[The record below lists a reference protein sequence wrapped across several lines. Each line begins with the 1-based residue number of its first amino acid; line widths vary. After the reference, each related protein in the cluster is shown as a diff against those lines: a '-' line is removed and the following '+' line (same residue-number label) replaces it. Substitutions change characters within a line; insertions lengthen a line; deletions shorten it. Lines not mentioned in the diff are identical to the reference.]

1 LKPKQFLFRP
11 TLALAVAALWTAAL
25 PAAQSDTD
33 LGSQA
38 APFLTWPADARTA
51 AMGQAG
57 VASAYDVNADDL
69 NPAGLAQVSGEQF
82 SLNEALLFQGT
93 SLENAAAAVGVF
105 QGAALG
111 LDVTYLNTGTVDA
124 STYNPATGSIVSA
137 GSFNPYYYSVGLTY
151 AEDLFSTLNLGAS
164 VKTIGEDI
172 DNSTASTVAFDL
184 GAEYDLADLTTL
196 QGLSL
201 GSSLQNFGP
210 QLAGA
215 DLPTTWRTGVSYKFP
230 FFDLRDTLLL
240 NGDFQVPVLATWG
253 QTTFS
258 VGAELRYGR
267 FLSLRVGY
275 QTGDYGGVTGLTGIT
290 AGAGFGMDWWQVD
303 YAWVPE
309 GDLGLADQFSFSAK
323 F

>member
-1 LKPKQFLFRP
+1 MKPKQGLFHL
-11 TLALAVAALWTAAL
+11 TSVLALAALWAAALA
-25 PAAQSDTD
+25 AAQSDTE

-57 VASAYDVNADDL
+57 VASANDVNADDL

-93 SLENAAAAVGVF
+93 SLENVAAAVAVF
-105 QGAALG
+105 PGAALG
-111 LDVTYLNTGTVDA
+111 LNATYLNTGTVDA
-124 STYNPATGSIVSA
+124 STYNPNTGSIVSA
-137 GSFNPYYYSVGLTY
+137 GSFNPYYYSIGLTY
-151 AEDLFSTLNLGAS
+151 AQYLFSGLNLGAS
-164 VKTIGEDI
+164 AKAVGEDI
-172 DNSTASTVAFDL
+172 DNSTASTAAFDL
-184 GAEYDLADLTTL
+184 GAQYDLVAVTGL

-201 GSSLQNFGP
+201 GSSVQNLGP

-215 DLPTTWRTGVSYKFP
+215 DLPTLWRTGLSYKFP
-230 FFDLRDTLLL
+230 FFDLRNSLLL
-240 NGDFQVPVLATWG
+240 NGDFQVPVLAAWG

-258 VGAELRYGR
+258 VGAELHYGR

-290 AGAGFGMDWWQVD
+290 AGAGFGMNWWQVD

>member
-1 LKPKQFLFRP
+1 MKPKQGLFQLTP
-11 TLALAVAALWTAAL
+11 VLALAALWAAGL
-25 PAAQSDTD
+25 PAAQTDTD

-57 VASAYDVNADDL
+57 VASADDVNADDL
-69 NPAGLAQVSGEQF
+69 NPAGLAEVGGEQF

-93 SLENAAAAVGVF
+93 SLENAAAAIGVF
-105 QGAALG
+105 PGAALG

-124 STYNPATGSIVSA
+124 STYNPATGGIVAS
-137 GSFNPYYYSVGLTY
+137 GSFNPYYYSVGLSY
-151 AEDLFSTLNLGAS
+151 AQDLFSSLNLGVSLKS
-164 VKTIGEDI
+164 VGEDI
-172 DNSTASTVAFDL
+172 DNATASTVAFDL
-184 GAEYDLADLTTL
+184 GGQYDLADLTSL
-196 QGLSL
+196 EGLRL
-201 GSSLQNFGP
+201 GSSVQNFGP

-215 DLPTTWRTGVSYKFP
+215 DLPTIWRTGLSYQFP
-230 FFDLRDTLLL
+230 FFDLRNTLLL
-240 NGDFQVPVLATWG
+240 NGDFQVPVLAAWG

-258 VGAELRYGR
+258 AGAELRYGR

-290 AGAGFGMDWWQVD
+290 AGAGFGMNWWQVD